1 MMVAVKIEGI
11 NLSLDEFK
19 ILENV
24 TWEIEEGELM
34 VLVGPSG
41 CGKTSLLKVILG
53 SLNPETGK
61 IFFNN
66 KLINEI
72 PLSKRNI
79 GFVPQNFGLFPHLN
93 VIENITY
100 GLRMQNPS
108 KSNLQVQEMKYI
120 AMLRLE
126 NLELRTPSQLSWGQ
140 QQRVALARAL
150 AIEPT
155 LLLLDEPLSSVD
167 WNTRK
172 DITGEIYKM
181 QKNLKITTIYVTH
194 DIDEAFEI
202 GDRITVMG
210 AGKIEQCDHPEI
222 LINNPLCN
230 FVSAYINKNQNLKRF
245 KAKNETK
252 LT

>member
-1 MMVAVKIEGI
+1 MVAVKLEGI
-11 NLSLDEFK
+11 NLSLNDVK

-24 TWEIEEGELM
+24 NWEIQEGELM

-41 CGKTSLLKVILG
+41 CGKTTLLKVILG
-53 SLNPETGK
+53 SLTPETGK
-61 IFFNN
+61 IFFNDN
-66 KLINEI
+66 LMNEI

-100 GLRMQNPS
+100 GLKMHNVS
-108 KSNLQVQEMKYI
+108 KSNLQTQEVKYV
-120 AMLRLE
+120 AMLRLQ
-126 NLELRTPSQLSWGQ
+126 NLELRNPSQLSWGQ

-172 DITGEIYKM
+172 DITEEIYKM
-181 QKNLKITTIYVTH
+181 QKNLKITAIYVTH
-194 DIDEAFEI
+194 DLDEAFEI

>member
-1 MMVAVKIEGI
+1 MVAVKLEGI
-11 NLSLDEFK
+11 NLSLNDAK

-24 TWEIEEGELM
+24 TWEIKEGELM

-41 CGKTSLLKVILG
+41 CGKTTLLKVILG
-53 SLNPETGK
+53 LLTPETGK
-61 IFFNN
+61 IFFND
-66 KLINEI
+66 KLMNET

-93 VIENITY
+93 VVENITY
-100 GLRMQNPS
+100 GLKMHNVS
-108 KSNLQVQEMKYI
+108 KSNVQLQEKKYI
-120 AMLRLE
+120 EMLRLKD
-126 NLELRTPSQLSWGQ
+126 LELRTPSQLSWGQ

-202 GDRITVMG
+202 GDRITVMN
-210 AGKIEQCDHPEI
+210 AGKIEQCDRPEI
-222 LINNPLCN
+222 LINSPLSN
-230 FVSAYINKNQNLKRF
+230 FVSTYINKNQNLKRF
-245 KAKNETK
+245 KTQNETK
-252 LT
+252 LK

>member
-1 MMVAVKIEGI
+1 MVAVKLEGI
-11 NLSLDEFK
+11 NLSLNDIK

-24 TWEIEEGELM
+24 NWEIEEGELM

-53 SLNPETGK
+53 SLTPETGK

-66 KLINEI
+66 KLMNEI

-93 VIENITY
+93 VIENINY
-100 GLRMQNPS
+100 GLRMHNVLKNDIQ
-108 KSNLQVQEMKYI
+108 LQGLKYI
-120 AMLRLE
+120 EMLRLK
-126 NLELRTPSQLSWGQ
+126 NLELRNPSQLSWGQ

-150 AIEPT
+150 AIEPS

-167 WNTRK
+167 WNTRR
-172 DITGEIYKM
+172 DITEEIYKM

-194 DIDEAFEI
+194 DIDEAFEM
-202 GDRITVMG
+202 GDRITVMST
-210 AGKIEQCDHPEI
+210 GKIEQCDSPEI
-222 LINNPLCN
+222 LINNPISN
-230 FVSAYINKNQNLKRF
+230 FVSAYISKNRNLKRL
-245 KAKNETK
+245 KI
-252 LT
+252 

>member
-1 MMVAVKIEGI
+1 MVAVKLEGI
-11 NLSLDEFK
+11 NLSLNDIK

-24 TWEIEEGELM
+24 NWEIEEGELM

-41 CGKTSLLKVILG
+41 CGKTTLLKIILG
-53 SLNPETGK
+53 SLTSETGK
-61 IFFNN
+61 IFFND

-93 VIENITY
+93 VIENISY
-100 GLRMQNPS
+100 GLRMQNIS

-120 AMLRLE
+120 AMLRLQ
-126 NLELRTPSQLSWGQ
+126 NLELRNPNQLSWGQ

-167 WNTRK
+167 WNTRRE
-172 DITGEIYKM
+172 ITEEIYKM

-202 GDRITVMG
+202 GDRITVMS
-210 AGKIEQCDHPEI
+210 AGKIEQCDRPEI
-222 LINNPLCN
+222 LINNPLSD
-230 FVSAYINKNQNLKRF
+230 FVSAYISKNKNMKRF
-245 KAKNETK
+245 KALNELQPK
-252 LT
+252 

>member
-1 MMVAVKIEGI
+1 MVTVKLEGI
-11 NLSLDEFK
+11 NLSLNDVK
-19 ILENV
+19 ILENIN
-24 TWEIEEGELM
+24 WQIKEGELM

-41 CGKTSLLKVILG
+41 CGKTTLLKIILG
-53 SLNPETGK
+53 SLTPETGK

-100 GLRMQNPS
+100 GLKMQNVS

-120 AMLRLE
+120 SMLRLE
-126 NLELRTPSQLSWGQ
+126 NLELRTPNQLSWGQ

-202 GDRITVMG
+202 GDRITVMST
-210 AGKIEQCDHPEI
+210 GKIEQCDRPEI
-222 LINNPLCN
+222 LINNPLSN
-230 FVSAYINKNQNLKRF
+230 FVSSYISKNQNLKGF
-245 KAKNETK
+245 KAQNDNK
-252 LT
+252 

>member
-1 MMVAVKIEGI
+1 MVAVKLEGI
-11 NLSLDEFK
+11 NLSLNDAK

-24 TWEIEEGELM
+24 TWEIKEGELM

-41 CGKTSLLKVILG
+41 CGKTTLLKVILG
-53 SLNPETGK
+53 LLTPETGK
-61 IFFNN
+61 IFFND
-66 KLINEI
+66 KLMNET

-93 VIENITY
+93 VVENITY
-100 GLRMQNPS
+100 GLKMHNVS
-108 KSNLQVQEMKYI
+108 KSNVQLQEKKYI
-120 AMLRLE
+120 EMLRLKD
-126 NLELRTPSQLSWGQ
+126 LELRTPSQLSWGQ

-172 DITGEIYKM
+172 GITGEIYKM

-202 GDRITVMG
+202 GDRITVMN
-210 AGKIEQCDHPEI
+210 AGKIEQCDRPEI
-222 LINNPLCN
+222 LINSPLSN
-230 FVSAYINKNQNLKRF
+230 FVSTYINKNQNLKRF
-245 KAKNETK
+245 KT
-252 LT
+252 

>member
-1 MMVAVKIEGI
+1 MVAVKLEGI
-11 NLSLDEFK
+11 NLSLNDVK
-19 ILENV
+19 ILENI

-41 CGKTSLLKVILG
+41 CGKTTLLKVILG
-53 SLNPETGK
+53 SLTPETGK
-61 IFFNN
+61 IFFND

-100 GLRMQNPS
+100 GLKMQNVS
-108 KSNLQVQEMKYI
+108 KSNLQVQEAKYI
-120 AMLRLE
+120 AMLRLQ
-126 NLELRTPSQLSWGQ
+126 NLELRTPNQLSWGQ

-172 DITGEIYKM
+172 DITEEIYKM

-194 DIDEAFEI
+194 DINEAFEI
-202 GDRITVMG
+202 GDRITVMS
-210 AGKIEQCDHPEI
+210 AGKIEQCDRPEI
-222 LINNPLCN
+222 LINNPLNN
-230 FVSAYINKNQNLKRF
+230 FVSSYISKNQNLKRL
-245 KAKNETK
+245 KAHNETK
-252 LT
+252 LN